1 MTPLGERR
9 TNLDALHEF
18 MSMTLLFLSGLFL
31 GISITSMPPDCPV
44 MDTSVDSIDVTVLEL
59 QDSLQVLRW
68 DAIRLANALI
78 ITSAE
83 LHSLTYNTDS
93 P

>member
-1 MTPLGERR
+1 MTPLGGRR

-18 MSMTLLFLSGLFL
+18 MSMTLLFLLGLL
-31 GISITSMPPDCPV
+31 IGIRLSPTPPDCPV
-44 MDTSVDSIDVTVLEL
+44 MDTPVDTIEVTILEL

-68 DAIRLANALI
+68 DAIRLANELI